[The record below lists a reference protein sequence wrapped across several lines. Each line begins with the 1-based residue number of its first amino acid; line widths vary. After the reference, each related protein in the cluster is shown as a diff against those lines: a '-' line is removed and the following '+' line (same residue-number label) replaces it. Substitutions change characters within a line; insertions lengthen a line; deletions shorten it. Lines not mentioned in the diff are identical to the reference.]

1 MPDMINH
8 VPLEVIK
15 IRENTY
21 RIEDNSV
28 RCLFFIGTERAL
40 LVDAG
45 FGGEESL
52 KQLVGALTDK
62 PVQLVITH
70 ADPDHIGAAKEF
82 DTVYMHPGETARC
95 TRMGG
100 TGPGIIPLEEGDVI
114 DIGGRRFEVL
124 HLPGHTWGSIAL
136 LDRENRIV
144 VVGDLVSSMPVF
156 MFGEDRDLDAYIA
169 SMEKLSDMKSA
180 FDEIY
185 PGHGML
191 PLPPEQID
199 KLIAAAKKLRAGEV
213 SPQEPPFPMPAKMYL
228 YDGAGF
234 FL

>member
-1 MPDMINH
+1 M
-8 VPLEVIK
+8 
-15 IRENTY
+15 
-21 RIEDNSV
+21 
-28 RCLFFIGTERAL
+28 
-40 LVDAG
+40 
-45 FGGEESL
+45 
-52 KQLVGALTDK
+52 
-62 PVQLVITH
+62 
-70 ADPDHIGAAKEF
+70 
-82 DTVYMHPGETARC
+82 
-95 TRMGG
+95 
-100 TGPGIIPLEEGDVI
+100 
-114 DIGGRRFEVL
+114 
-124 HLPGHTWGSIAL
+124 
-136 LDRENRIV
+136 
-144 VVGDLVSSMPVF
+144 VGDLVSSMPVF